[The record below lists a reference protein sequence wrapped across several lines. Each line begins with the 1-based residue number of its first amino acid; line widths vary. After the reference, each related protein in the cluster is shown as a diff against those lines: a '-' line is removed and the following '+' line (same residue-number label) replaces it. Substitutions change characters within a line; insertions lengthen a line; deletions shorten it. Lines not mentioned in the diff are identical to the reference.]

1 MTTQQFNVLEG
12 LLQEKGYKFYKGHL
26 TSEDF
31 YYYKTFGKGDNPY
44 EEGRSNYQ
52 ILFRVWDWTQYERYL
67 KDHDYGVDVTIMVSR
82 TTDERVEL
90 ELSHDGQPISYFE
103 NKAES
108 FYEWVTK
115 NFEIEKDEKRN
126 G

>member
-12 LLQEKGYKFYKGHL
+12 LLQEKGYRFNKGRL
-26 TSEDF
+26 TSENF

-52 ILFRVWDWTQYERYL
+52 ILFRVWDWTQYDHRR
-67 KDHDYGVDVTIMVSR
+67 KDHDYDVDVTILVSR
-82 TTDERVEL
+82 TTNERVEL
-90 ELSHDGQPISYFE
+90 ELLHEGNPISYFE

-115 NFEIEKDEKRN
+115 NFEIEK
-126 G
+126 

>member
-1 MTTQQFNVLEG
+1 MTTQQFYVLEG
-12 LLQEKGYKFYKGHL
+12 LLQEKGYKFYNGHL

-31 YYYKTFGKGDNPY
+31 YYYKPFGKGDNLY

-52 ILFRVWDWTQYERYL
+52 ILFRVWDWTQYAHRP
-67 KDHDYGVDVTIMVSR
+67 KDNDYGIDVTIMASR
-82 TTDERVEL
+82 TADERAEL
-90 ELSHDGQPISYFE
+90 ELLYDGQPISYFE

-115 NFEIEKDEKRN
+115 NFEIEKDEKSR
-126 G
+126 

>member
-12 LLQEKGYKFYKGHL
+12 LLQEKGYKIYKGHL

-31 YYYKTFGKGDNPY
+31 YYYKHFGKRDNLY

-52 ILFRVWDWTQYERYL
+52 ILFRVWDWTEYDHRR
-67 KDHDYGVDVTIMVSR
+67 KDNDYGIDVTIMVSR
-82 TTDERVEL
+82 TADERVEL
-90 ELSHDGQPISYFE
+90 ELPHEGNPISYFE

-115 NFEIEKDEKRN
+115 NFEIEK
-126 G
+126 